1 MSFQFSMEK
10 VLSVKQKEKE
20 SIELELGEAVQA
32 FESIA
37 EEIYSLLKRKEDIEN
52 LSNKQYQQ
60 RIVVND
66 LQNTQRFL
74 LSMTNKIKELQPL
87 LQRARE
93 RMQVIQ
99 QKLLQQTIEVKKY
112 EKLKEK
118 QFNAYEMEL
127 TTYENKQNDEFS
139 VLRYAKSRKQVSV

>member
-1 MSFQFSMEK
+1 MSFHFSMEK

-20 SIELELGEAVQA
+20 SIEQELGEAVQA

-52 LSNKQYQQ
+52 QSNYTFQQ
-60 RIVVND
+60 RIIVND

-74 LSMTNKIKELQPL
+74 LSMTNKIKELQPI

-99 QKLLQQTIEVKKY
+99 QRLLQQTIEVKKY
-112 EKLKEK
+112 EKLKER
-118 QFNAYEMEL
+118 QLSAYKVEVAS
-127 TTYENKQNDEFS
+127 YENKQNDEFS
-139 VLRYAKSRKQVSV
+139 VLRFAKS

>member
-1 MSFQFSMEK
+1 MSFHFSMEK

-20 SIELELGEAVQA
+20 SIEQELGDAVQA

-52 LSNKQYQQ
+52 QSNYTFQQ

-66 LQNTQRFL
+66 LQNSQRFL

-99 QKLLQQTIEVKKY
+99 QRLLQQTIEVKKY
-112 EKLKEK
+112 EKLKER
-118 QFNAYEMEL
+118 QLSAYKVEVSS
-127 TTYENKQNDEFS
+127 YENKQNDEFS
-139 VLRYAKSRKQVSV
+139 VLRFAKS

>member
-1 MSFQFSMEK
+1 MSFHFSMEK

-20 SIELELGEAVQA
+20 SIEQELGEAVQA

-52 LSNKQYQQ
+52 QSNYTFQQ
-60 RIVVND
+60 RIIVND

-99 QKLLQQTIEVKKY
+99 QRLLQQTIEVKKY
-112 EKLKEK
+112 EKLKER
-118 QFNAYEMEL
+118 QLSAYKVEVAS
-127 TTYENKQNDEFS
+127 YENKQNDEFS
-139 VLRYAKSRKQVSV
+139 VLRFAKS

>member
-52 LSNKQYQQ
+52 LSNLQFQQ

-66 LQNTQRFL
+66 LQTTQRFL
-74 LSMTNKIKELQPL
+74 LSMSNKIKELQPV

-112 EKLKEK
+112 EKLKER

-127 TTYENKQNDEFS
+127 TLYENKQNDEFS
-139 VLRYAKSRKQVSV
+139 VLRYAKS

>member
-10 VLSVKQKEKE
+10 VLSIKQKEKE

-37 EEIYSLLKRKEDIEN
+37 EEVYSLLKRKEDIEN
-52 LSNKQYQQ
+52 LSNQQFQQ
-60 RIVVND
+60 RIFVND
-66 LQNTQRFL
+66 LQNTQRFI
-74 LSMTNKIKELQPL
+74 LSMTNKIKELQPV

-118 QFNAYEMEL
+118 QFHAYEMEL
-127 TTYENKQNDEFS
+127 TSYENKQNDEFS
-139 VLRYAKSRKQVSV
+139 VLRYAKS

>member
-1 MSFQFSMEK
+1 MEK

-20 SIELELGEAVQA
+20 SIEQELGEAVQA

-52 LSNKQYQQ
+52 QSNYTFQQ
-60 RIVVND
+60 RIIVND

-74 LSMTNKIKELQPL
+74 LSMTNKIKELQPI

-99 QKLLQQTIEVKKY
+99 QRLLQQTIEVKKY
-112 EKLKEK
+112 EKLKER
-118 QFNAYEMEL
+118 QLSAYKVEVAS
-127 TTYENKQNDEFS
+127 YENKQNDEFS
-139 VLRYAKSRKQVSV
+139 VLRFAKS

>member
-1 MSFQFSMEK
+1 MSFHFSMEK

-20 SIELELGEAVQA
+20 SIEQELGEAVQA
-32 FESIA
+32 FEGIA

-52 LSNKQYQQ
+52 QSNYTFQQ
-60 RIVVND
+60 KIVVND
-66 LQNTQRFL
+66 LQNAQRFL

-99 QKLLQQTIEVKKY
+99 QRLLQQTIEVKKY
-112 EKLKEK
+112 EKLKER
-118 QFNAYEMEL
+118 QLSAYKVEVAS
-127 TTYENKQNDEFS
+127 YENKQNDEFS
-139 VLRYAKSRKQVSV
+139 VLRFAKS

>member
-1 MSFQFSMEK
+1 MSFHFSMEK

-52 LSNKQYQQ
+52 LSSQQFQQ

-74 LSMTNKIKELQPL
+74 LSMSNKIKELQPV

-127 TTYENKQNDEFS
+127 TLYENKQNDEFS
-139 VLRYAKSRKQVSV
+139 VLRYAKS

>member
-1 MSFQFSMEK
+1 MEK

-20 SIELELGEAVQA
+20 SIEQELGEAVQA

-52 LSNKQYQQ
+52 QSNFTFQQ
-60 RIVVND
+60 RIIVND

-99 QKLLQQTIEVKKY
+99 QRLLQQTIEVKKY
-112 EKLKEK
+112 EKLKER
-118 QFNAYEMEL
+118 QLSAYKVEVAS
-127 TTYENKQNDEFS
+127 YENKQNDEFS
-139 VLRYAKSRKQVSV
+139 VLRFAKS

>member
-1 MSFQFSMEK
+1 MSFHFSMEK

-20 SIELELGEAVQA
+20 SIEQELGEAVQA

-37 EEIYSLLKRKEDIEN
+37 EEIYSLLKRKEDVEN
-52 LSNKQYQQ
+52 QSNFTFQQ
-60 RIVVND
+60 RIIVND

-99 QKLLQQTIEVKKY
+99 QRLLQQTIEVKKY
-112 EKLKEK
+112 EKLKER
-118 QFNAYEMEL
+118 QLSAYKVEVAS
-127 TTYENKQNDEFS
+127 YENKQNDEFS
-139 VLRYAKSRKQVSV
+139 VLRFAKS

>member
-10 VLSVKQKEKE
+10 VLSIKQKEKE

-37 EEIYSLLKRKEDIEN
+37 EEIYSLLKRKENIEN
-52 LSNKQYQQ
+52 QSNLQFQQ
-60 RIVVND
+60 KIVIND
-66 LQNTQRFL
+66 LQNTQRFI
-74 LSMTNKIKELQPL
+74 LSMTNKIKELQPI

-118 QFNAYEMEL
+118 QYKSYEVSQNWQEL
-127 TTYENKQNDEFS
+127 KQNDEFS
-139 VLRYAKSRKQVSV
+139 MLRFAKS

>member
-37 EEIYSLLKRKEDIEN
+37 EEIYKLLKRKEDIEK
-52 LSNKQYQQ
+52 LSNQQ
-60 RIVVND
+60 FQQKMGVND

-74 LSMTNKIKELQPL
+74 LSMSNKIKELQPI

-93 RMQVIQ
+93 RMQAIQ

-118 QFNAYEMEL
+118 QFH
-127 TTYENKQNDEFS
+127 TYETKLTIYENMQNDEFS
-139 VLRYAKSRKQVSV
+139 VLRYAKS

>member
-52 LSNKQYQQ
+52 LSNQQFQQ

-74 LSMTNKIKELQPL
+74 LSMSNKIKEMQPV

-118 QFNAYEMEL
+118 QINAYEMEL
-127 TTYENKQNDEFS
+127 TLYENKQNDEFS
-139 VLRYAKSRKQVSV
+139 VLRYAKS

>member
-1 MSFQFSMEK
+1 MSFLFSMEK

-52 LSNKQYQQ
+52 LSSQQFQQ

-74 LSMTNKIKELQPL
+74 LSMSNKIKELQPV

-127 TTYENKQNDEFS
+127 TLYENKQNDEFS
-139 VLRYAKSRKQVSV
+139 VLRYAKS

>member
-1 MSFQFSMEK
+1 MSFHFSMEK

-20 SIELELGEAVQA
+20 SIEQELGEAVHA

-52 LSNKQYQQ
+52 QSNYTFQQ

-99 QKLLQQTIEVKKY
+99 QRLLQQTIEVKKY
-112 EKLKEK
+112 EKLKER
-118 QFNAYEMEL
+118 QLSAYKVEVAS
-127 TTYENKQNDEFS
+127 YENKQNDEFS
-139 VLRYAKSRKQVSV
+139 VLRFAKS

>member
-1 MSFQFSMEK
+1 MSFHFSMEK

-20 SIELELGEAVQA
+20 SIEQELGEAVQA

-52 LSNKQYQQ
+52 QSNYTYQQ

-87 LQRARE
+87 LQRAR
-93 RMQVIQ
+93 
-99 QKLLQQTIEVKKY
+99 
-112 EKLKEK
+112 
-118 QFNAYEMEL
+118 
-127 TTYENKQNDEFS
+127 
-139 VLRYAKSRKQVSV
+139 

>member
-52 LSNKQYQQ
+52 LSNHQFQQ

-74 LSMTNKIKELQPL
+74 LSMSNKIKELQPV

-112 EKLKEK
+112 EKLKER
-118 QFNAYEMEL
+118 QFHAYEMEL
-127 TTYENKQNDEFS
+127 TLYENKQNDEFS
-139 VLRYAKSRKQVSV
+139 VLRYAKS

>member
-1 MSFQFSMEK
+1 MEK
-10 VLSVKQKEKE
+10 VLSIKQKEKE

-37 EEIYSLLKRKEDIEN
+37 EEIYNLLKRKEDIEN
-52 LSNKQYQQ
+52 RSNTQFQKK
-60 RIVVND
+60 IIIND

-74 LSMTNKIKELQPL
+74 LSMTNKIKELQPV

-93 RMQVIQ
+93 RMQIIQ

-118 QFNAYEMEL
+118 QFKAYEMDQNWHEI
-127 TTYENKQNDEFS
+127 KQNDEFS
-139 VLRYAKSRKQVSV
+139 VLRFAKS

>member
-1 MSFQFSMEK
+1 MEK

-37 EEIYSLLKRKEDIEN
+37 EEIYSLLKRREDIE
-52 LSNKQYQQ
+52 SNQHFQQ
-60 RIVVND
+60 KIVVND

-74 LSMTNKIKELQPL
+74 LSMSNKIKDLQPV

-99 QKLLQQTIEVKKY
+99 QKLVQQAMEVKKY
-112 EKLKEK
+112 EKLKER
-118 QFNAYEMEL
+118 QFNAYKMEL
-127 TTYENKQNDEFS
+127 NSYENKQNDEFS
-139 VLRYAKSRKQVSV
+139 VLRFAKS

>member
-1 MSFQFSMEK
+1 MSFHFSMEK

-20 SIELELGEAVQA
+20 TIEQELGEAVQA

-52 LSNKQYQQ
+52 LSNHHYQQ
-60 RIVVND
+60 KVIVND

-74 LSMTNKIKELQPL
+74 LSMTNKIKELQPV

-93 RMQVIQ
+93 RMQIIQ

-118 QFNAYEMEL
+118 QFTDYKLEL
-127 TTYENKQNDEFS
+127 SSYENKQNDEFS
-139 VLRYAKSRKQVSV
+139 VLRFAK

>member
-139 VLRYAKSRKQVSV
+139 VLRYAKS

>member
-37 EEIYSLLKRKEDIEN
+37 EEVYSLLKRKEDIEN
-52 LSNKQYQQ
+52 LSNQQFQQ
-60 RIVVND
+60 RIFVND
-66 LQNTQRFL
+66 LQNTQRFI
-74 LSMTNKIKELQPL
+74 LSMANKIKELQPV

-93 RMQVIQ
+93 QMQVIQ

-118 QFNAYEMEL
+118 QFHAYEMEL
-127 TTYENKQNDEFS
+127 TSYENKQNDEFS
-139 VLRYAKSRKQVSV
+139 VLRYAKS

>member
-37 EEIYSLLKRKEDIEN
+37 EEIYSLLKRREDIEN
-52 LSNKQYQQ
+52 LSNQQFQQ

-74 LSMTNKIKELQPL
+74 LSMSNKIKELQPV

-112 EKLKEK
+112 EKLKER
-118 QFNAYEMEL
+118 QFHAYEMEL
-127 TTYENKQNDEFS
+127 TLYENKQNDEFS
-139 VLRYAKSRKQVSV
+139 VLRYAKS

>member
-1 MSFQFSMEK
+1 MSFHFSMEK

-20 SIELELGEAVQA
+20 TIEQELGEAVQA

-52 LSNKQYQQ
+52 LSNHQYQQ
-60 RIVVND
+60 KMIVND

-74 LSMTNKIKELQPL
+74 LSMTNKIKELQPV

-93 RMQVIQ
+93 RMQIIQ

-118 QFNAYEMEL
+118 QFTDYKLEL
-127 TTYENKQNDEFS
+127 SSYENKQNDEFS
-139 VLRYAKSRKQVSV
+139 VLRFAKS

>member
-52 LSNKQYQQ
+52 LSNQQ
-60 RIVVND
+60 FQKRIVVND
-66 LQNTQRFL
+66 LQNTQRFI
-74 LSMTNKIKELQPL
+74 LSMTNKIKDLQPI

-93 RMQVIQ
+93 RMQIIQ

-118 QFNAYEMEL
+118 QFHAYEMEL
-127 TTYENKQNDEFS
+127 TSFENKQNDEFS
-139 VLRYAKSRKQVSV
+139 VLRYAKS

>member
-37 EEIYSLLKRKEDIEN
+37 EEVYSLLKRKENIEN
-52 LSNKQYQQ
+52 LSNQQFQQ
-60 RIVVND
+60 RIFVND
-66 LQNTQRFL
+66 LQNTQRFI
-74 LSMTNKIKELQPL
+74 LSMTNKIKELQPV

-118 QFNAYEMEL
+118 QFHAYEMEL
-127 TTYENKQNDEFS
+127 TLYENKQNDEFS
-139 VLRYAKSRKQVSV
+139 VLRYAKS

>member
-52 LSNKQYQQ
+52 LSNSQFQQ

-74 LSMTNKIKELQPL
+74 LSMSNKIKELQPI

-99 QKLLQQTIEVKKY
+99 QKLLLQTIEVKKY

-118 QFNAYEMEL
+118 QFNAYEIEL
-127 TTYENKQNDEFS
+127 TLYENKQNDEFS
-139 VLRYAKSRKQVSV
+139 VLRYAKS

>member
-1 MSFQFSMEK
+1 MEK

-52 LSNKQYQQ
+52 LSNQQYQQ
-60 RIVVND
+60 KIVVND

-74 LSMTNKIKELQPL
+74 LSMSNKIKDLQPI

-93 RMQVIQ
+93 RMQIIQ

-112 EKLKEK
+112 EKLKER

-127 TTYENKQNDEFS
+127 TSYENKQNDEFS
-139 VLRYAKSRKQVSV
+139 VLRFVKS

>member
-52 LSNKQYQQ
+52 LSNQQFQQ

-74 LSMTNKIKELQPL
+74 LSMSNKIKELQPV

-99 QKLLQQTIEVKKY
+99 QKLLQQMIEVKKY

-118 QFNAYEMEL
+118 QLNAYEMEL
-127 TTYENKQNDEFS
+127 TLYENKQNDEFS
-139 VLRYAKSRKQVSV
+139 VLRYAKS

>member
-1 MSFQFSMEK
+1 MSFHFSMEK
-10 VLSVKQKEKE
+10 VLTVKQKEKE
-20 SIELELGEAVQA
+20 SIEQELGEAVQA
-32 FESIA
+32 FESVA

-52 LSNKQYQQ
+52 LSNHQFQQ

-74 LSMTNKIKELQPL
+74 LSMTNKIKELQPV

-93 RMQVIQ
+93 RMQIIQ
-99 QKLLQQTIEVKKY
+99 QNLLQQTIEVKKY

-118 QFNAYEMEL
+118 QLTAYKVEI
-127 TTYENKQNDEFS
+127 TSYENKQNDEFS
-139 VLRYAKSRKQVSV
+139 VLRFAKS

>member
-52 LSNKQYQQ
+52 LSNQQFQQ

-74 LSMTNKIKELQPL
+74 LSMSNKIKEMQPV

-127 TTYENKQNDEFS
+127 TLYENKQNDEFS
-139 VLRYAKSRKQVSV
+139 VLRYAKS

>member
-1 MSFQFSMEK
+1 MSFHFSMEK

-20 SIELELGEAVQA
+20 SIEQELGEAVQA

-52 LSNKQYQQ
+52 LSNHQFQQ
-60 RIVVND
+60 KMVVND

-74 LSMTNKIKELQPL
+74 LSMTNKIKELQPV

-93 RMQVIQ
+93 RMQIIQ
-99 QKLLQQTIEVKKY
+99 QKLLHQTIEVKKY

-118 QFNAYEMEL
+118 QLTAYNVEI
-127 TTYENKQNDEFS
+127 TSYENKQNDEFS
-139 VLRYAKSRKQVSV
+139 VLRFAKS

>member
-1 MSFQFSMEK
+1 MSFHFSMEK

-20 SIELELGEAVQA
+20 SIEQELGEAVQA

-52 LSNKQYQQ
+52 LSNHQFQQ
-60 RIVVND
+60 KIVVND

-74 LSMTNKIKELQPL
+74 LSMTNKIKELQPV

-93 RMQVIQ
+93 RMQLIQ
-99 QKLLQQTIEVKKY
+99 QKLLHQTIEVKKY
-112 EKLKEK
+112 EKLKER
-118 QFNAYEMEL
+118 QLTAYNVEI
-127 TTYENKQNDEFS
+127 TSYENKQNDEFS
-139 VLRYAKSRKQVSV
+139 VLRFAKS

>member
-37 EEIYSLLKRKEDIEN
+37 EEVYSLLKRKEDIEN
-52 LSNKQYQQ
+52 LSNQQFQQ
-60 RIVVND
+60 RIFVND
-66 LQNTQRFL
+66 LQNTQRFI
-74 LSMTNKIKELQPL
+74 LSMTNKIKELQPV

-118 QFNAYEMEL
+118 QFHAYEMEL
-127 TTYENKQNDEFS
+127 ISYENKQNDEFS
-139 VLRYAKSRKQVSV
+139 VLRYAKS

>member
-1 MSFQFSMEK
+1 MSFHFSMEK

-20 SIELELGEAVQA
+20 TIEQELGEAVQA

-52 LSNKQYQQ
+52 LSNHHYQQ
-60 RIVVND
+60 KMIVND

-74 LSMTNKIKELQPL
+74 LSMTNKIKELQPV

-93 RMQVIQ
+93 RMQIIQ

-118 QFNAYEMEL
+118 QFTDYKLEL
-127 TTYENKQNDEFS
+127 SSYENKQNDEFS
-139 VLRYAKSRKQVSV
+139 VLRFAKS